1 MNLKSGYELRV
12 EIQSLKET
20 IEELRINIQ
29 SLSSVQ
35 LKERVQ
41 GGENSPDKSMIDK
54 LSKLYELEEKLEKL
68 VEFQIKIATEI
79 EHLEDWKERVILRYR
94 YINNFTWEHISE
106 TTGYSKKQISRIH
119 KRAIINFRK
128 KFQNVPKCPCMSL

>member
-20 IEELRINIQ
+20 IEELKANIQ

-35 LKERVQ
+35 LKEKVQ

-106 TTGYSKKQISRIH
+106 RTGYSKKQISRIH

-128 KFQNVPKCPCMSL
+128 NFSKCP

>member
-41 GGENSPDKSMIDK
+41 GGENNPDKSMIDK

-106 TTGYSKKQISRIH
+106 TTGYSKMQIIRHPQEGNYEI
-119 KRAIINFRK
+119 
-128 KFQNVPKCPCMSL
+128 

>member
-20 IEELRINIQ
+20 IEELKVNIQ

-41 GGENSPDKSMIDK
+41 GGENSPDKSIIDK

-79 EHLEDWKERVILRYR
+79 EHLEDWKERVVLRYR

-106 TTGYSKKQISRIH
+106 RTGYSKKQISRIH

-128 KFQNVPKCPCMSL
+128 NFAKCP

>member
-35 LKERVQ
+35 FKERVQ
-41 GGENSPDKSMIDK
+41 GGENSPDKSIIDK
-54 LSKLYELEEKLEKL
+54 LSKLY
-68 VEFQIKIATEI
+68 
-79 EHLEDWKERVILRYR
+79 
-94 YINNFTWEHISE
+94 
-106 TTGYSKKQISRIH
+106 
-119 KRAIINFRK
+119 
-128 KFQNVPKCPCMSL
+128 

>member
-20 IEELRINIQ
+20 IEELKVNIQ

-41 GGENSPDKSMIDK
+41 GRENSPDKSMIDK

-79 EHLEDWKERVILRYR
+79 EHLEDWKERVVLRYR
-94 YINNFTWEHISE
+94 YINNYTWEHISE
-106 TTGYSKKQISRIH
+106 RTGYSKKQISRIH

-128 KFQNVPKCPCMSL
+128 NFSKCP

>member
-12 EIQSLKET
+12 EIKSLKET

-41 GGENSPDKSMIDK
+41 GGEKSPDKSMIDK

-106 TTGYSKKQISRIH
+106 RTGYSKKQISRIH

-128 KFQNVPKCPCMSL
+128 NFSKCP

>member
-20 IEELRINIQ
+20 IEELKVNIQ

-79 EHLEDWKERVILRYR
+79 EHLEDWKERVVLRYR

-106 TTGYSKKQISRIH
+106 RTGYSKKQISRIH

-128 KFQNVPKCPCMSL
+128 NFAKCP

>member
-20 IEELRINIQ
+20 IEELKANIQ

-35 LKERVQ
+35 LKEKVQ

-68 VEFQIKIATEI
+68 VEFQIKIAAEI
-79 EHLEDWKERVILRYR
+79 EHLEDWKERVVLRYR

-106 TTGYSKKQISRIH
+106 RTGYSKKQISRIH

-128 KFQNVPKCPCMSL
+128 NFSKCP

>member
-20 IEELRINIQ
+20 IEELKANIQ

-35 LKERVQ
+35 LKEKVQ

-68 VEFQIKIATEI
+68 VEFQIKIAAEI
-79 EHLEDWKERVILRYR
+79 EHLEDWKERVVLRYR
-94 YINNFTWEHISE
+94 YINNYTWEHISE
-106 TTGYSKKQISRIH
+106 RTGYSKKQISRIH

-128 KFQNVPKCPCMSL
+128 NFSKCP

>member
-20 IEELRINIQ
+20 IEELKVNIQ

-68 VEFQIKIATEI
+68 VEFQIKIAAEI
-79 EHLEDWKERVILRYR
+79 EHLEDWKERVVLRYR
-94 YINNFTWEHISE
+94 YINNYTWEHISE
-106 TTGYSKKQISRIH
+106 RTGYSKKQISRIH

-128 KFQNVPKCPCMSL
+128 NFSKCP

>member
-20 IEELRINIQ
+20 IEELKVNIQ

-106 TTGYSKKQISRIH
+106 RTGYSKKQISRIH

-128 KFQNVPKCPCMSL
+128 NFSKCP

>member
-1 MNLKSGYELRV
+1 MNLKSSYELRV

-20 IEELRINIQ
+20 IEELKVNIQ

-54 LSKLYELEEKLEKL
+54 LSKLYELEEKIEKL
-68 VEFQIKIATEI
+68 VEYQIKIATEI
-79 EHLEDWKERVILRYR
+79 EHLEDWKERVVLRYR
-94 YINNFTWEHISE
+94 YINNYTWEHISE
-106 TTGYSKKQISRIH
+106 RTGYSKKQISRIH

-128 KFQNVPKCPCMSL
+128 NFSKCP

>member
-20 IEELRINIQ
+20 IEELKVNIQ

-68 VEFQIKIATEI
+68 VEFQIKIETEI
-79 EHLEDWKERVILRYR
+79 EHLEDWKERVVLRYR

-106 TTGYSKKQISRIH
+106 RTGYSKKQISRIH

-128 KFQNVPKCPCMSL
+128 NFSKCP

>member
-20 IEELRINIQ
+20 IEELKVNIQ

-41 GGENSPDKSMIDK
+41 GGENSPDKSIIDK

-79 EHLEDWKERVILRYR
+79 EHLEDWKEMVVLRYR

-106 TTGYSKKQISRIH
+106 RTGYSKKQISRIH

-128 KFQNVPKCPCMSL
+128 NFAKCP

>member
-20 IEELRINIQ
+20 IEELKVNIQ
-29 SLSSVQ
+29 SLSSAQ

-79 EHLEDWKERVILRYR
+79 EHLEDWKERVVLRYR
-94 YINNFTWEHISE
+94 YINNYTWEHISE
-106 TTGYSKKQISRIH
+106 RTGYSKKQISRIH

-128 KFQNVPKCPCMSL
+128 NFSKCP

>member
-20 IEELRINIQ
+20 IEELKVNIQ

-79 EHLEDWKERVILRYR
+79 EHLEDWKERVVLRYR

-106 TTGYSKKQISRIH
+106 TTGYSKMQIIRIH

-128 KFQNVPKCPCMSL
+128 NFAKCP

>member
-20 IEELRINIQ
+20 IEELKVNIQ

-68 VEFQIKIATEI
+68 VEFQIKIAAEI
-79 EHLEDWKERVILRYR
+79 EQLEDWKERVILRYR

-106 TTGYSKKQISRIH
+106 RTGYSKKQISRIH

-128 KFQNVPKCPCMSL
+128 NFSKCP

>member
-20 IEELRINIQ
+20 IEELKVNIQ

-35 LKERVQ
+35 LKEKTQ

-79 EHLEDWKERVILRYR
+79 EHLEDWKERVVLRYR
-94 YINNFTWEHISE
+94 YINNYTWEHISE
-106 TTGYSKKQISRIH
+106 RTGYSKKQISRIH

-128 KFQNVPKCPCMSL
+128 NFSKCP

>member
-20 IEELRINIQ
+20 IEELKVNIQ

-79 EHLEDWKERVILRYR
+79 EHLEDWKERVVLRYR
-94 YINNFTWEHISE
+94 YINNYTWEHISE
-106 TTGYSKKQISRIH
+106 RTGYSKKQISRIH

-128 KFQNVPKCPCMSL
+128 NFSKCP